1 MIEVPAEENPFTALP
16 TSAASDLQWRLMDCD
31 GDGDLDLIRL
41 NKSMQIN
48 ACEREGDA
56 LKCSSKFEC
65 LQWPYPEKEDGDMA
79 NKTFANSCLNSGFR
93 RGMNE

>member
-56 LKCSSKFEC
+56 LKCSSNFEC
-65 LQWPYPEKEDGDMA
+65 LEWASEYEKSAMA

-93 RGMNE
+93 RGSLNE